1 MEAQTL
7 GWTILVAVLAVLI
20 LAAVI
25 VFGVRAER

>member
-7 GWTILVAVLAVLI
+7 GWTILAAVLAVPI

>member
-1 MEAQTL
+1 MRGQTL